1 MEFTEISTSS
11 LALKAVL
18 PFCINS
24 LGDNQFSL
32 LTKNSTQIIKIQYK
46 SIIDT
51 NPINLLMSN
60 CKCTKS
66 QPTKKL
72 EINHRAVYNGASIEE
87 KHKICLSPV
96 LLTDMAPTSSILIQN
111 SWSPLNVYNNNRLLA
126 SLNIYGQVEVSN
138 SIKPI
143 SQENEEW
150 KPLINISKILLK
162 YLDFKCDEQIRKF
175 KDLLECVEDIVITSI
190 IWKDTIEND
199 ISYLACAS
207 KSGRLMIVAINKIID
222 PANID
227 CKTYEFSTNRQI
239 SCMKWFTSS
248 LTKKSFLIAG
258 SHEGKVIL
266 YTTEILS
273 CGKIDS
279 CELKTELWSEDD
291 SLSVGCIH
299 VCFCEENNYMLVLI
313 VKGSHIV
320 MALLN
325 SDGDLLQMDAYY
337 VGNLFIV
344 SLNELSK
351 YNYVIATMAGYI
363 IHLKMNIDGD
373 KFNYETKQVKCN
385 IDFNK
390 YTLYGVAASDNKCL
404 WIFATYPDMVSQFFF
419 LFCIVNLNFDF
430 WLIRIEKSVTDTF
443 FYIYKI
449 ISFTKSFTD
458 QLKIYNHFT

>member
-18 PFCINS
+18 PFCMNS

-32 LTKNSTQIIKIQYK
+32 LTRNSTQIIKIQYK
-46 SIIDT
+46 STIDT

-66 QPTKKL
+66 QPTKKI
-72 EINHRAVYNGASIEE
+72 EVNYKAVFNGASIEE
-87 KHKICLSPV
+87 KHKLCLSPV
-96 LLTDMAPTSSILIQN
+96 LLTDMAPTSSILIKN
-111 SWSPLNVYNNNRLLA
+111 SWSPLNFYNNDRLLA

-138 SIKPI
+138 RIRPI

-162 YLDFKCDEQIRKF
+162 YLDFQYDEKIRKF
-175 KDLLECVEDIVITSI
+175 KDLQECFEDIVITSI

-199 ISYLACAS
+199 TAYLACAS
-207 KSGRLMIVAINKIID
+207 KSGRLMIVAITKIID
-222 PANID
+222 ATNID
-227 CKTYEFSTNRQI
+227 CKTYEFNTNRQI
-239 SCMKWFTSS
+239 SCMKWFTSPQ
-248 LTKKSFLIAG
+248 TKKNFLVAG

-279 CELKTELWSEDD
+279 CILKTELWSEDD
-291 SLSVGCIH
+291 SISVSCIR
-299 VCFCEENNYMLVLI
+299 VYFCEESNYMLVLI

-320 MALLN
+320 IALLN

-344 SLNELSK
+344 SLTELSRF
-351 YNYVIATMAGYI
+351 NYVIATMAGYI
-363 IHLKMNIDGD
+363 IQLKVNIDGD
-373 KFNYETKQVKCN
+373 KFNYATEQLQCN

-404 WIFATYPDMVSQFFF
+404 WIFATYPEMVSQFFF
-419 LFCIVNLNFDF
+419 YAFSGQLQ
-430 WLIRIEKSVTDTF
+430 
-443 FYIYKI
+443 IYFHI
-449 ISFTKSFTD
+449 TWIYEL
-458 QLKIYNHFT
+458 LKL

>member
-11 LALKAVL
+11 LALKTVL
-18 PFCINS
+18 PFCMKS

-46 SIIDT
+46 STIDT

-72 EINHRAVYNGASIEE
+72 QVNYKSVFNGANIEE
-87 KHKICLSPV
+87 KHKLCLSPV
-96 LLTDMAPTSSILIQN
+96 LLMDMAPTSAILIQN
-111 SWSPLNVYNNNRLLA
+111 SCSPLNVYKTDRLLA
-126 SLNIYGQVEVSN
+126 SLNIYGQVEVSQ

-162 YLDFKCDEQIRKF
+162 YLDFSLKEQIRKF
-175 KDLLECVEDIVITSI
+175 KELQECVEDIVVTSI
-190 IWKDTIEND
+190 VWKDTIEND
-199 ISYLACAS
+199 TAFLACAS
-207 KSGRLMIVAINKIID
+207 KSGRLMIVAIKQIID
-222 PANID
+222 VANID
-227 CKTYEFSTNRQI
+227 CKTYEFNTNRQI
-239 SCMKWFTSS
+239 SCMKWFTNP

-258 SHEGKVIL
+258 SQEGKVIL

-273 CGKIDS
+273 CGKVDS
-279 CELKTELWSEDD
+279 CAQKTELWSEDD
-291 SLSVGCIH
+291 SISVGCIH
-299 VCFCEENNYMLVLI
+299 VCFCEENNFMFVLI
-313 VKGSHIV
+313 VKGSHVIIV
-320 MALLN
+320 LLN

-351 YNYVIATMAGYI
+351 FNYVIATMAGYI
-363 IHLKMNIDGD
+363 IHLKVNIVGD
-373 KFNYETKQVKCN
+373 KFNYETEQVKCN

-404 WIFATYPDMVSQFFF
+404 WIFATYPDMVSQF
-419 LFCIVNLNFDF
+419 
-430 WLIRIEKSVTDTF
+430 
-443 FYIYKI
+443 
-449 ISFTKSFTD
+449 
-458 QLKIYNHFT
+458 